1 MLFKLA
7 RSYSI
12 RELKIIMN
20 PLLTNILS
28 KTLCVVLSK
37 QLHHHLHSCL
47 DGATISSC
55 HQQMAACGSSVVIS
69 DQQIYSV
76 YQYTSTASVV

>member
-12 RELKIIMN
+12 RELNMIMN
-20 PLLTNILS
+20 PLLTNIIS
-28 KTLCVVLSK
+28 KTLLVVLSK

-47 DGATISSC
+47 DCDSISTC
-55 HQQMAACGSSVVIS
+55 HQQMAAYGSSVDIS
-69 DQQIYSV
+69 DQ
-76 YQYTSTASVV
+76 